1 MAGSGQ
7 CVRPRSGSLSRTA
20 SPLRLANLN
29 SEFQRL
35 QDLVYA
41 EFPDFTRITYDFR
54 DVKESCK
61 ALFAQNKELFGK
73 VLHLLAASKGPGN
86 ELVSLKLK
94 ADNMDLSEKLRA
106 YSELIVKLSNEN
118 DYYAKH
124 IQNLLAQIQILKGD
138 KRAGVHLKAAE
149 LHEQL
154 LLKDEEIRTLQTQLH
169 RHDKQPL
176 DSKLAQAKLATLQ
189 EKLNSELADKQLQ
202 RHSQQDFLSHMH
214 TQAKAIEKL
223 MEEVTNSQPALNLV
237 QELRSEQRD
246 LLQQVESLRRQGG
259 KAGSSRRFSGKM
271 TQKQRAAMEEVNDL
285 LALGEVQK
293 AAEAWKRQDYVDLPD
308 ESLERTITMLKEVL
322 KMRDSALNRLQSAGN
337 SANLS
342 ELLIEKDTEIDI
354 LKNTLLAGSESGAN
368 SHFLQRQVKALTEQ
382 LRQKE
387 EEIREITEEN
397 GESSPSTPMLQLA
410 LKQKDQ
416 EIEVLLDELV
426 KLREA
431 QEPGEALRTALS
443 EKNAKILRLETELGL
458 FRGSSDSLST
468 NIEAILTDFCSK
480 SASQVSEDQLA
491 LTAQTIHKA
500 ALKSLSEQLVSEA
513 ESKAKALADSLR
525 TQAEAKQQSME
536 AALAS
541 LRAILEEERQAH
553 AVLLGAQTVP
563 READLTQKLKEMAE
577 EMERM
582 QLVKESPRSAGRV
595 KDDQVQRI
603 RDLQAQVN
611 TLQEEVLDAQF
622 HQKQAQ
628 IQTESLEIDKA
639 KVVQGLRSELDA
651 CTVQLKEAEKRIVD
665 ETESLRRRE
674 TESKTRCESIGDE
687 LEDVK
692 LERGRLYTQLEAAFS
707 EIKAAKDALE
717 DAQATLTEKQDL
729 VEDLS
734 RQVQELTSE
743 LQREDPEEA
752 ERQGAV
758 RLFAQVRERLETC
771 CGRQAF
777 EAVELDG
784 DPKDVVS
791 ALCGIVV
798 SVQGRD
804 GEVQRVEA
812 ENAKLQ
818 REIEELRQVAKTPP
832 LNESSSSVKDVK
844 SEVRSRRLLIDS
856 QRSRKLESSF
866 RTEYQALE
874 GEKQGLEQALVR
886 VQEELSYTQSQLKR
900 CGTDLETRETEWK
913 QALAKLRDQIKA
925 RFDLEKQPI
934 VLLDPYINPLAFLDT
949 LNAEFVDLNK
959 RKAAEKDKL
968 AKAFADL
975 QEVRQVWS
983 DKEEELR
990 SALQAVSQEKVS
1002 LELTVHSLQSQAS
1015 ILRQEVD
1022 MSKAAAARL
1031 EAQIA
1036 ILQEKPGEEA
1046 VQEAYEKG
1054 KIDARR
1060 LERSEL
1066 DIENK
1071 KLQSLLKE
1079 YKDSLEDLKRKWKDS
1094 QERLSTSSRLNSDL
1108 TTQLQSLT
1116 RELESEHEAKIRL
1129 GSDLQSKS
1137 DFFDRVLADVEHTKQ
1152 FYHK

>member
-1 MAGSGQ
+1 
-7 CVRPRSGSLSRTA
+7 
-20 SPLRLANLN
+20 
-29 SEFQRL
+29 
-35 QDLVYA
+35 
-41 EFPDFTRITYDFR
+41 
-54 DVKESCK
+54 
-61 ALFAQNKELFGK
+61 
-73 VLHLLAASKGPGN
+73 
-86 ELVSLKLK
+86 
-94 ADNMDLSEKLRA
+94 
-106 YSELIVKLSNEN
+106 
-118 DYYAKH
+118 
-124 IQNLLAQIQILKGD
+124 
-138 KRAGVHLKAAE
+138 
-149 LHEQL
+149 
-154 LLKDEEIRTLQTQLH
+154 
-169 RHDKQPL
+169 
-176 DSKLAQAKLATLQ
+176 
-189 EKLNSELADKQLQ
+189 
-202 RHSQQDFLSHMH
+202 
-214 TQAKAIEKL
+214 
-223 MEEVTNSQPALNLV
+223 
-237 QELRSEQRD
+237 
-246 LLQQVESLRRQGG
+246 
-259 KAGSSRRFSGKM
+259 M

-397 GESSPSTPMLQLA
+397 VESSPSTPMLQLA

-443 EKNAKILRLETELGL
+443 EKNGKILRLETELGL

-491 LTAQTIHKA
+491 LTAQSIHKA

-541 LRAILEEERQAH
+541 LRAVLEEERQAH
-553 AVLLGAQTVP
+553 AVLLGTQTVA
-563 READLTQKLKEMAE
+563 REDDLQAERREKADLTQKLKEMAE

-628 IQTESLEIDKA
+628 IQAESLEIDKA
-639 KVVQGLRSELDA
+639 KVIQGLRSELDA

-798 SVQGRD
+798 SVQRRD
-804 GEVQRVEA
+804 GEMQRVEA

-818 REIEELRQVAKTPP
+818 KEIEDLRQVAKTPP